1 MNPKFPQRCPEVPV
15 TALRIELALTLP
27 IRAIRIGA
35 RYIRIRADIC
45 NSRALQFA
53 RFTRFTRYP
62 VFNFSQTRPSR
73 KRELNRSRVER
84 LVRVT
89 DSAMVRQHHYIKAC
103 D

>member
-45 NSRALQFA
+45 NSRARA
-53 RFTRFTRYP
+53 RARVRFSLP
-62 VFNFSQTRPSR
+62 VLRDLLDTPFLISL
-73 KRELNRSRVER
+73 K
-84 LVRVT
+84 LVLLE
-89 DSAMVRQHHYIKAC
+89 SAN
-103 D
+103 